1 MTDFYDNDEYQVVNG
16 VRYEI
21 DDDGDDEYQVVNGVR
36 YEIDD
41 DDDDE
46 YQVVNGVRYEIDDV
60 DDDDDDDDDADY
72 HHYSESKHDRYNV
85 ELDDGGNVIGFT
97 ETKRDGRID
106 NELDSDSTYR
116 FENGQLI
123 ETELEDDGSIEVKIY
138 ADLDGDGFFS
148 KVSEQY
154 VPSDSSNQ
162 KFGITS
168 QMALVGSDLD
178 DVIALADDTP
188 VVGGAGQDQF
198 VMREIG
204 NAVVSDYQYEENDQI
219 VIDTGLGLT
228 STEQVASFVTGVE
241 YDDLTQ
247 TLSVDFGG
255 VATLTV
261 VGIQADQI
269 SWDIVSVLS

>member
-1 MTDFYDNDEYQVVNG
+1 MALHNDDLEHTFINTLVS
-16 VRYEI
+16 R
-21 DDDGDDEYQVVNGVR
+21 R
-36 YEIDD
+36 DD
-41 DDDDE
+41 DDRDD
-46 YQVVNGVRYEIDDV
+46 DDRDDDDR
-60 DDDDDDDDDADY
+60 DDDDDDDDY
-72 HHYSESKHDRYNV
+72 HHYSESKHDRYSV
-85 ELDDGGNVIGFT
+85 ELDDSGNVIGFT

-123 ETELEDDGSIEVKIY
+123 ETELEDDGSLEVKVY

-168 QMALVGSDLD
+168 QMVLVGSDSD
-178 DVIALADDTP
+178 DLIALADDTP

-204 NAVVSDYQYEENDQI
+204 NAVVSDYQYEDNDQI
-219 VIDTGLGLT
+219 IIDTGLGLT
-228 STEQVASFVTGVE
+228 STEQVASFVTGVD

>member
-1 MTDFYDNDEYQVVNG
+1 MS
-16 VRYEI
+16 RY
-21 DDDGDDEYQVVNGVR
+21 DDDDDYQIVNGVR

-41 DDDDE
+41 DDDD
-46 YQVVNGVRYEIDDV
+46 YQIVNGVRYEIDDDN
-60 DDDDDDDDDADY
+60 DDDDDDYQIVNGVRYEIDDDDY
-72 HHYSESKHDRYNV
+72 HHYSESKHDRYSV
-85 ELDDGGNVIGFT
+85 ELDDSGNVIGFT

-123 ETELEDDGSIEVKIY
+123 ETELEDDGSIEVKVY

-204 NAVVSDYQYEENDQI
+204 NAVVSDYQYEDNDQI
-219 VIDTGLGLT
+219 IIDTGLGLT
-228 STEQVASFVTGVE
+228 STEQVASFVTGVD

>member
-1 MTDFYDNDEYQVVNG
+1 
-16 VRYEI
+16 
-21 DDDGDDEYQVVNGVR
+21 
-36 YEIDD
+36 
-41 DDDDE
+41 
-46 YQVVNGVRYEIDDV
+46 
-60 DDDDDDDDDADY
+60 
-72 HHYSESKHDRYNV
+72 
-85 ELDDGGNVIGFT
+85 
-97 ETKRDGRID
+97 
-106 NELDSDSTYR
+106 
-116 FENGQLI
+116 
-123 ETELEDDGSIEVKIY
+123 
-138 ADLDGDGFFS
+138 
-148 KVSEQY
+148 
-154 VPSDSSNQ
+154 
-162 KFGITS
+162 
-168 QMALVGSDLD
+168 MALVGSDSD